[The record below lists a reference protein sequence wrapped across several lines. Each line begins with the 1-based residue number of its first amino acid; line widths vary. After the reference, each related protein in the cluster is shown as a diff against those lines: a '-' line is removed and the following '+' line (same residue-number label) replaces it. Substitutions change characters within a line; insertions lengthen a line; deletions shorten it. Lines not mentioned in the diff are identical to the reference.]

1 MACPFS
7 YKMGGTLVTYI
18 LLSSFLLANARN
30 VEYFES
36 GDGCGAAVEIS
47 LRSEPL
53 DVADPKR
60 CVMVKFPATAEF
72 EAGIQQE
79 SYRIEDK
86 IRSKFGSWGAWSEW
100 SSCSETCGSGQKQRS
115 RICNSDQPN
124 LYCKGSATGVRYCL
138 IVSCPVHGLWVEW
151 SSWDACQDDC
161 SLTLES
167 RTRSCTNPAPK
178 HGGDSCSGFS
188 LDQRN
193 CTSQAVC
200 PGSWSSWTS
209 WSQCGDPIIG
219 DCGQGSKARSRA
231 CDNPAPR
238 NGGEACGGS
247 NQESLSCDIIC
258 EPPGLWNEWEPW
270 SSCGSIA
277 CGPTPGQQSRSR
289 TCGALPGA
297 KPCPSED
304 PVEEIRDCPMDC
316 KGYYLHALKILAFML
331 QDLRPGRGKMFKANP
346 SDCTHISK
354 TDKHNTFC

>member
-1 MACPFS
+1 
-7 YKMGGTLVTYI
+7 MGGTLVTYI

-86 IRSKFGSWGAWSEW
+86 I
-100 SSCSETCGSGQKQRS
+100 
-115 RICNSDQPN
+115 I
-124 LYCKGSATGVRYCL
+124 
-138 IVSCPVHGLWVEW
+138 HGLWVEW

-354 TDKHNTFC
+354 TD